1 MDEELGTEHNDSEV
15 EAGQSDSEQ
24 LPEPEPWVREELERI
39 AEEARQMA
47 SEQTEQVEET
57 AADVGAGVEEA
68 QGQAEAAGDEV
79 SSRVEDAGAVAE
91 EVGDEVVTTA
101 GEEMSGLVEEA
112 REAGAEPGEDLE
124 RAAVAAQAGMAS
136 AAPQVSTV
144 VAEARE
150 SADDVVRATRERI
163 AVAEERSMAPEYR
176 GISFSDGFRFGCGF
190 TVAGCLFWLIL
201 SILLAAIPLALSAL
215 NVIGLPGR

>member
-1 MDEELGTEHNDSEV
+1 MDEEVGVQHNDSEV
-15 EAGQSDSEQ
+15 EAGKSDSDQ

-57 AADVGAGVEEA
+57 AADVRATVEEA
-68 QGQAEAAGDEV
+68 QGQAEAAGAEV
-79 SSRVEDAGAVAE
+79 SGLVEDGGAAAE
-91 EVGDEVVTTA
+91 EMGDEAVTMA
-101 GEEMSGLVEEA
+101 GEEMSGLVDEA
-112 REAGAEPGEDLE
+112 REAGAEPGESLE
-124 RAAVAAQAGMAS
+124 RAAVAAQAG
-136 AAPQVSTV
+136 
-144 VAEARE
+144 VAREARIAAGE
-150 SADDVVRATRERI
+150 AHDSAEDVVRATRERI
-163 AVAEERSMAPEYR
+163 AVAEEMSMAPEYR
-176 GISFSDGFRFGCGF
+176 GISFGDGFRFGCGF